1 VRAELA
7 ALDLRRLTWRRA
19 WAGIYRVHLV
29 FNEHDLLS
37 YASSI
42 AFQVLYAVVPLIML
56 GLGALGLLGEEGVY
70 VHHVAPVLRRDMSA
84 DVFKV
89 VDRTALR
96 MMTSERYYWTTAGL
110 LVTIWGISGSI
121 RAMFVPLNRIYRAE
135 ETRTFPNRMA
145 TSFLV
150 AVIVIVCV
158 YGALALSLGGR
169 LLHPHEVVVAA
180 VVLVG
185 RWALTVGLI
194 LLAIAAIVRLAP
206 ARRLDFEWVSIGAV
220 LAAASWIGATALF
233 SAYVS
238 VVSYTSLYGVLAV
251 IVVLLAYLYYS
262 AVSLLFGI
270 VVDSLLR
277 DQVRRTQRRRR

>member
-1 VRAELA
+1 MRAELA
-7 ALDLRRLTWRRA
+7 VLDLRRLTWRRA
-19 WAGIYRVHLV
+19 WAGAYRVHLV

-37 YASSI
+37 YASAI

-56 GLGALGLLGEEGVY
+56 GLGALGLFGEESVY
-70 VHHVAPVLRRDMSA
+70 VRHVAPTLRRDMSA
-84 DVFKV
+84 DAFHV

-110 LVTIWGISGSI
+110 LVTLWGVSGSV
-121 RAMFVPLNRIYRAE
+121 RAMFVPLNRIYRTE
-135 ETRTFPNRMA
+135 ETRTFPNRMV

-150 AVIVIVCV
+150 AAIVVVCV
-158 YGALALSLGGR
+158 YGAIGLTLGGR
-169 LLHPHEVVVAA
+169 LVHPRDLVLA
-180 VVLVG
+180 VLLLLG
-185 RWALTVGLI
+185 RWALTVVLV

-206 ARRLDFEWVSIGAV
+206 AQRLDFQWVSIGAV

-262 AVSLLFGI
+262 AVSLLFGV

-277 DQVRRTQRRRR
+277 DDVRRKKRRSR